1 MPKDNAALA
10 ADPRLVAAEDDLRVG
25 AEIIDLDEV
34 AQRRERLLAYAEI
47 SRPVIVYRFDLPPGA
62 SVPALGPGGDL
73 RDARAQLDLIVG
85 LTGGAVA
92 KTPGGLAARIP
103 VVLAGKFE
111 ALAGPLVAAY
121 LVALDLG
128 EALTKPSAARTSA

>member
-1 MPKDNAALA
+1 MPKPHGAASPGLFQGQENLA
-10 ADPRLVAAEDDLRVG
+10 QD
-25 AEIIDLDEV
+25 AEIIAFDDV
-34 AQRRERLLAYAEI
+34 AQRRERLLVYADATLA
-47 SRPVIVYRFDLPPGA
+47 VIIYRFAIPPGA
-62 SVPALGPGGDL
+62 SVAAFGTGGS

-92 KTPGGLAARIP
+92 KSRDGVAARIP
-103 VVLAGKFE
+103 RSLAAKFE

-128 EALTKPSAARTSA
+128 EPVTAPVRARSSA